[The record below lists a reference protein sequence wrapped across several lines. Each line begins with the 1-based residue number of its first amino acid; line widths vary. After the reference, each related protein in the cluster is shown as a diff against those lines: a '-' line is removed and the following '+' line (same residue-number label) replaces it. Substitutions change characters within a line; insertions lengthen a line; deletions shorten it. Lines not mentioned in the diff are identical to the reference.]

1 MKITTEFYGRLK
13 QQFSPEPIEIELT
26 KTPATLQTVF
36 DSLCQQH
43 HVKINQQSIKP
54 ILNDTFAD
62 WGDEV
67 KNNDIVGFFPPAAG
81 G

>member
-13 QQFSPEPIEIELT
+13 EQFSPEPIEIESIPH
-26 KTPATLQTVF
+26 PATIQTVF
-36 DSLCQQH
+36 DLLCELHQ
-43 HVKINQQSIKP
+43 VKINPESIKP

-62 WGDEV
+62 WDDEV
-67 KNNDIVGFFPPAAG
+67 KQHDIVGFFPPAAG